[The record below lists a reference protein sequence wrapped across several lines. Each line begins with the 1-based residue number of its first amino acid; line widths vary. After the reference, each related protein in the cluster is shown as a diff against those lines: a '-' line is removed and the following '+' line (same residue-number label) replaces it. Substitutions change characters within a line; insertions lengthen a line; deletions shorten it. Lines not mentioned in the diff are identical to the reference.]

1 MPAIEDTK
9 QQIIGK
15 LEDVPAEKLRS
26 ILEYVAFV
34 ALDEDRKEWLL
45 EPDHLTER
53 EQELIRVAL
62 DDPRPD
68 VPDSE
73 IRKMLGM

>member
-1 MPAIEDTK
+1 MPAVEDTK
-9 QQIIGK
+9 QQIIEK
-15 LEDVPAEKLRS
+15 LNDVPADRLRS
-26 ILEYVAFV
+26 VLEYVAFI
-34 ALDEDRKEWLL
+34 AMDEDRKEWLL

-53 EQELIRVAL
+53 ERELIQEAL

-73 IRKMLGM
+73 VRKMLGM